1 MPRTSDKA
9 QLIMD
14 YVNQFI
20 QENGYSP
27 SVREIGAAV
36 GLRSTA
42 SVSYHL
48 QALQEKGLL
57 QSPGAKGRKRALVTG
72 ARPGQIPIVGVV
84 TAGVPILAVFHSCS
98 AGQTRSSGQV
108 WVSDLPYLQAVSSPE
123 PADSIPNYYSR
134 VEFTAEE
141 FREKVLASYPEADLS
156 GDISGWL
163 QNAVTDTAGSVES
176 VDVGGVSM
184 KGSTLRSVLGLRSA
198 CFEWEAADGKL
209 VFFVTGY
216 GHGVGMSQYGAN
228 QMAKEGADYRTI
240 LTHYYTGVTVE
251 PYTTAAI
258 G

>member
-1 MPRTSDKA
+1 M
-9 QLIMD
+9 
-14 YVNQFI
+14 
-20 QENGYSP
+20 
-27 SVREIGAAV
+27 
-36 GLRSTA
+36 
-42 SVSYHL
+42 
-48 QALQEKGLL
+48 
-57 QSPGAKGRKRALVTG
+57 
-72 ARPGQIPIVGVV
+72 
-84 TAGVPILAVFHSCS
+84 
-98 AGQTRSSGQV
+98 

-184 KGSTLRSVLGLRSA
+184 KGQHFTERPGAAVRLLRVGGGGRQAGVLRHWLRPRR
-198 CFEWEAADGKL
+198 
-209 VFFVTGY
+209 GY
-216 GHGVGMSQYGAN
+216 DQYGAN